1 MAERP
6 KRSGVIYA
14 GSRDGIDTLKQKLV
28 AAGVPA
34 LAYHAGLDKDVRA
47 ARLEQFLEAEAAVMV
62 ATTAFGMGVDKP
74 DIRFVIEKRRL
85 TAHSLQKALAGMENG
100 APSYFATCIERFWL
114 ATDIPVRLRPTSAL
128 RIRRVEHEK
137 VRRYHQLSQ

>member
-62 ATTAFGMGVDKP
+62 VTIAFGMGVDKP
-74 DIRFVIEKRRL
+74 DIRFVIHADPPASIEAMVRRRRG
-85 TAHSLQKALAGMENG
+85 SR
-100 APSYFATCIERFWL
+100 S
-114 ATDIPVRLRPTSAL
+114 IPPPTSPGRCGVSICGTSTA
-128 RIRRVEHEK
+128 R
-137 VRRYHQLSQ
+137 